1 MDRDELARFKSDF
14 LNREFEEYK
23 KSGQLRDWIHEQIP
37 SYVEQLDKI
46 DDEDIIGV
54 IEIIVNQACR
64 NVRVGSEFVDA
75 ILENNLLNAIVYG
88 DPIDRVCL
96 CVYVLYVQNMIPAV
110 IMQDYRIRI
119 TKR

>member
-1 MDRDELARFKSDF
+1 MDKDELARFKYNF
-14 LNREFEEYK
+14 LNVEFEEYK
-23 KSGQLRDWIHEQIP
+23 KSGQLITWIHEQIP
-37 SYVEQLDKI
+37 SYVEKLDEI
-46 DDEDIIGV
+46 DDEDLIGV
-54 IEIIVNQACR
+54 LELIVNQVCR
-64 NVRVGSEFVDA
+64 NIHVGSDFVDA
-75 ILENNLLNAIVYG
+75 ILENHLTNAIVYG